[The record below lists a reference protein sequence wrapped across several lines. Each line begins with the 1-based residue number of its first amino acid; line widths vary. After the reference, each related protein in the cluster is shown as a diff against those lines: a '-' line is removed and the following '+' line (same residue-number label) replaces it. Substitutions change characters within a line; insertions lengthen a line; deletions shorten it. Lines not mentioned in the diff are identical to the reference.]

1 MKHTRIFT
9 ILSSLILSVCTALA
23 LDLGGPGRQDIAL
36 NDGWEIR
43 SIFEVA
49 KKAPFEPVSLP
60 HTWNVRFLPGTVRY
74 DRAMNVYQRTLTV
87 TPEMQGKRLYLY
99 FEGVN
104 SHATLFV
111 NRQTVGE
118 HKGGYLAFCYEITD
132 YVHPGDNHLELWA
145 SNAFRTDVLPISG
158 DFNVYGGIHRPVH
171 LIVTGQDC
179 IRPDYFASPGFL
191 AHQVKVCEQSAELRV
206 DAFLSLHGA
215 KRKLTA
221 HVNVLDADG
230 RMVACCSEDAV
241 DSITSI
247 PLTVQHPRLWQGK
260 QDPYLYTIE
269 LSLYDGDRLLDRV
282 SQPTG
287 LRYFSVDPDRG
298 FFLNG
303 KYLDLVGFNR
313 HDDFDGRGSALLPEH
328 YRQDMDLI
336 LESGATF
343 MRLAHY
349 PHNEEMYRL
358 SDQEGIVLW
367 TEIPFCGPGG
377 MAYTGFL
384 DTPAFKDNARQ
395 CTRELVYQ
403 KGNHPSICFWGIFNE
418 VLVTEGQFYA
428 YDDPT
433 AFFHE
438 LNDLYHQLDPSRLTT
453 FATCVDTK
461 HYVGIADLL
470 AWNKYYGWYGNA
482 ATQAGEFFDNAKLEA
497 GSMPVGVSEYGAGA
511 SPNQHAW
518 PLDNSQ
524 KANSHF
530 HPEEAQAYCHEG
542 NWECFAQRPYMWCK
556 TIWHFADIQSYQ
568 RKEGEH
574 DGFNDKGLIT
584 YDRQIRKD
592 AFYFYKANWNPEP
605 MIYIS
610 ARRFTR
616 RWEAQTDV
624 RVYTNLPKVTL
635 YVNDRKVGTMKPDE
649 IHRALFNGVTLQQG
663 DNRIR
668 VEGQIPASLRRGSDR
683 QRMISDEVIWNIDP
697 ANAPAAPASATEKA
711 TQEYNPG

>member
-1 MKHTRIFT
+1 MKPFLTL
-9 ILSSLILSVCTALA
+9 LSLLLVTLTSSA
-23 LDLGGPGRQDIAL
+23 LDLSGQGREDISL
-36 NDGWEIR
+36 NDGWAIR

-49 KKAPFEPVSLP
+49 KKAPFEPVQLP

-74 DRAMNVYQRTLTV
+74 DRAMNVYRRTLTV
-87 TPEMQGKRLYLY
+87 TPAMEGKRLFLY

-104 SHATLFV
+104 SVSTLFV
-111 NRQTVGE
+111 NHSTVGE

-132 YVHPGDNHLELWA
+132 YVHPGDNDLEMWV

-171 LIVTGQDC
+171 LLVTDQDC
-179 IRPDYFASPGFL
+179 IRPDFYASPGVFVRQ
-191 AHQVKVCEQSAELRV
+191 QVVNAQQAKLQIETLTSVRSQKQLWINANILDAQGTQVSSATTRACDSV
-206 DAFLSLHGA
+206 
-215 KRKLTA
+215 T
-221 HVNVLDADG
+221 VLDIDID
-230 RMVACCSEDAV
+230 R
-241 DSITSI
+241 
-247 PLTVQHPRLWQGK
+247 PHLWQGK
-260 QDPYLYTIE
+260 ADPYLYTVE
-269 LSLYDGDRLLDRV
+269 VSLMEGSRVLDQVR
-282 SQPTG
+282 QPLG
-287 LRYFSVDPDRG
+287 LRTFYVDPEQG

-303 KYLDLVGFNR
+303 QHLDLHGFNR

-328 YRQDMDLI
+328 YARDMELI

-358 SDQEGIVLW
+358 SDEQGIVLW

-384 DTPAFKDNARQ
+384 DTPSFKENARQ
-395 CTRELVYQ
+395 CARELVYQ
-403 KGNHPSICFWGIFNE
+403 KFNHPSICFWAIFNE
-418 VLVTEGQFYA
+418 VLVTEGQFQA

-433 AFFHE
+433 AFFQE
-438 LNDLYHQLDPSRLTT
+438 INAIYKELDPSRLTT

-461 HYVGIADLL
+461 HYLGLADLL

-482 ATQAGEFFDNAKLEA
+482 ADQAGEFFDQAKLEA
-497 GSMPVGVSEYGAGA
+497 EGTPVGVSEYGAGA

-542 NWECFAQRPYMWCK
+542 NWQCFAERPYLWCK
-556 TIWHFADIQSYQ
+556 AIWHFADIQSYQ
-568 RKEGEH
+568 RKEGEK

-584 YDRQIRKD
+584 YDRTIRKD
-592 AFYFYKANWNPEP
+592 AFWFYKANWNPEP

-610 ARRFTR
+610 ARRFTQ

-635 YVNDRKVGTMKPDE
+635 YVNGRKVGQLKPDQ
-649 IHRALFNGVTLQQG
+649 IHRALFNGIELQPGQ
-663 DNRIR
+663 NAIR
-668 VEGQIPASLRRGSDR
+668 VEGRAGKQLITDECTWTLDPTNRPAPTS
-683 QRMISDEVIWNIDP
+683 
-697 ANAPAAPASATEKA
+697 APATTEPSPAPTSPSST
-711 TQEYNPG
+711 YNPG

>member
-1 MKHTRIFT
+1 MGIIIVLPMRTLFCF
-9 ILSSLILSVCTALA
+9 ILAFIGSTMLA
-23 LDLGGPGRQDIAL
+23 LDLGGQSRQDIQL
-36 NDGWEIR
+36 NEGWEIR
-43 SIFEVA
+43 SIFEVD
-49 KKAPFEPVSLP
+49 KKAPFEAVTLP

-74 DRAMNVYQRTLTV
+74 DRAMNVYQRRLNV
-87 TPEMQGKRLYLY
+87 TPAMQGKRLFLY

-104 SHATLFV
+104 SVANVFV
-111 NRQTVGE
+111 NRRTVGE

-132 YVHPGDNHLELWA
+132 FVQPGENLIEVWA

-171 LIVTGQDC
+171 LIVTEPDC
-179 IRPDYFASPGFL
+179 IRPDFYASPGFL
-191 AHQVKVCEQSAELRV
+191 AHQDVVDEQHAELRIET
-206 DAFLSLHGA
+206 FLSLRGP

-221 HVNVLDADG
+221 HANVLDAEG
-230 RMVACCSEDAV
+230 RMVACCSVDAEDGV
-241 DSITSI
+241 TTI
-247 PLTVQHPRLWQGK
+247 PVTVQRPHLWQGK
-260 QDPYLYTIE
+260 ADPYLYTVE
-269 LSLYDGDRLLDRV
+269 VSLYDGETLLDQV
-282 SQPTG
+282 HQPTG
-287 LRYFSVDPDRG
+287 LRYFRVDPDYG

-303 KYLDLVGFNR
+303 RHLDLVGFNR

-328 YRQDMDLI
+328 YRRDMDLI

-358 SDQEGIVLW
+358 SDEEGIVLW

-384 DTPAFKDNARQ
+384 DTPGFKDNARQ
-395 CTRELVYQ
+395 CAHELVYQ
-403 KGNHPSICFWGIFNE
+403 KFNHPSICFWAIFNE

-433 AFFHE
+433 EFFKE
-438 LNDLYHQLDPSRLTT
+438 INAIYKKLDPSRLTT

-461 HYVGIADLL
+461 HYVGLADLL

-482 ATQAGEFFDNAKLEA
+482 ADEAGAFFDNAKAEA
-497 GSMPVGVSEYGAGA
+497 EGMPVGVSEYGAGA
-511 SPNQHAW
+511 SPRQHAW
-518 PLDNSQ
+518 PLDQSE

-530 HPEEAQAYCHEG
+530 HPEEAQATCHEG
-542 NWECFAQRPYMWCK
+542 NWQCFAQRPYLWCK

-584 YDRQIRKD
+584 YDRSIKKD

-605 MIYIS
+605 MAYIS
-610 ARRFTR
+610 MRRFTER
-616 RWEAQTDV
+616 TEAVTDV

-635 YVNDRKVGTMKPDE
+635 YVNDKKVGQLKPDE
-649 IHRALFNGVTLQQG
+649 IHRALFNGVTLQPG
-663 DNRIR
+663 ENRIR
-668 VEGQIPASLRRGSDR
+668 VEGKAGKQIV
-683 QRMISDEVIWNIDP
+683 SDECVWTLKCP
-697 ANAPAAPASATEKA
+697 
-711 TQEYNPG
+711 QNP